1 MVKKNKEASKA
12 TEASPEEVSK
22 SQRRREALEVRAL
35 ASQLIS
41 LSQSRLAEVPLDEQ
55 LRAEIDRARSIRSNV
70 ARKRQLQYVAKLLRR
85 DELDPILDSL
95 DSFENEARQLTA
107 RQHRVEA
114 WRDLLIESGDAAV
127 GALLEIRRDAD
138 AQAIRQ
144 LVRNARR
151 EAEKNKPPSSARAMF
166 RLLRDLDESETLPP
180 AAL

>member
-1 MVKKNKEASKA
+1 MVKKNKEAIEA
-12 TEASPEEVSK
+12 ADASPEEISK
-22 SQRRREALEVRAL
+22 SQRRREALEVRSL

-55 LRAEIDRARSIRSNV
+55 LRDEIDRARSIRSNV

-85 DELDPILDSL
+85 DDLEPILDAL
-95 DSFENEARQLTA
+95 DSFDNEARQLTA

-127 GALLEIRRDAD
+127 GALLERRRDAD

-151 EAEKNKPPSSARAMF
+151 EAEKNKPPSSARALF
-166 RLLRDLDESETLPP
+166 RLLRELDESETLPP